1 MRFTAAVSIIALL
14 GLSACGRTMG
24 EQALIGAGA
33 GTVAAAAVG
42 GSLAAGAVVGG
53 AANTIYC
60 QEFAT
65 SC

>member
-1 MRFTAAVSIIALL
+1 
-14 GLSACGRTMG
+14 MG

-33 GTVAAAAVG
+33 GTVAVAAVG

>member
-1 MRFTAAVSIIALL
+1 MRITAAISIFALI
-14 GLSACGRTMG
+14 GLSACGRTVG

-42 GSLAAGAVVGG
+42 GSLAAGAIVGG
-53 AANTIYC
+53 AANAIYC

-65 SC
+65 NC